1 MCLKSCLI
9 DFDWILFVRKLLEM
23 TLAVDVFFAVSE
35 VDLFEPLQR
44 QRNHVAT
51 CAMVKNLAEL
61 TTVGDGHQ
69 SINH

>member
-1 MCLKSCLI
+1 MYLKSCLI

-23 TLAVDVFFAVSE
+23 TLAVDVFFPVSE